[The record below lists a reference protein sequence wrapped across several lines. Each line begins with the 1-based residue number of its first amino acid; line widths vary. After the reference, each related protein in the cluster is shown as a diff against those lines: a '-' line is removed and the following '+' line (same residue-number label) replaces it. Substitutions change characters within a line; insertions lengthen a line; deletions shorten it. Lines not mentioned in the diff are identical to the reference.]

1 MPHPR
6 AVPEVDVHLVRKTLA
21 GAAGCTCG
29 VGAEVVEL
37 LVEVVDIVH
46 EVADGRDD
54 FAPECLDVFGWHC
67 GLVAVGVNALGIGW
81 KNLARR
87 WE

>member
-6 AVPEVDVHLVRKTLA
+6 AVPEVDVHLVREALA

-29 VGAEVVEL
+29 VGAEAVEL
-37 LVEVVDIVH
+37 LVEVVDLVH

-54 FAPECLDVFGWHC
+54 LAPECLDVFGWHC
-67 GLVAVGVNALGIGW
+67 AVVAVEVNALGIGW
-81 KNLARR
+81 KMIAGR